1 MDALEYA
8 AWWQLHLRLARGES
22 LSAEEQ
28 NRYDVIREELDRDDE
43 LQLLA
48 DAKHAKCDLRQLE
61 TERGELERR
70 RQQLDSRIAALEGRL
85 SGQTRQLLGVG
96 E

>member
-1 MDALEYA
+1 MDASEYA

-28 NRYDVIREELDRDDE
+28 NRYDTIRDDLDRYDK

-48 DAKHAKCDLRQLE
+48 DAKHAKTDLRQLE
-61 TERGELERR
+61 AERDELDRR

>member
-1 MDALEYA
+1 MDASDYSL
-8 AWWQLHLRLARGES
+8 WWPLHLRFARGES
-22 LSAEEQ
+22 LSPEEQ
-28 NRYDVIREELDRDDE
+28 RRYEVIRDELDRDDE

-48 DAKHAKCDLRQLE
+48 NAKHARTDLRQLE
-61 TERGELERR
+61 AERTELERR
-70 RQQLDSRIAALEGRL
+70 RHQLDSRIAALEDRL

>member
-1 MDALEYA
+1 MDASEYT

-28 NRYDVIREELDRDDE
+28 NRYDVIRDELDRDDE

-48 DAKHAKCDLRQLE
+48 DAKHAKTDLRQLE
-61 TERGELERR
+61 AERDELDRR

-85 SGQTRQLLGVG
+85 SSQTRQLLGVG